1 MLYNDKYSR
10 PIPVYMGEDSIEKF
24 MYEILK
30 EEEYC
35 RDIIQSKFNKPLRMS
50 PYEEQ
55 MLKAA
60 EVCHICK
67 KQYQANDIRVL
78 DHCHITGKYRGS
90 AHQDCNSNCGLSL
103 KHKLPVIFHNL
114 RCYDSHFIMQETGK
128 ISKEKQ
134 LDINCIPNNMEKY
147 IWLSCLG
154 NILCLLIVWNLW
166 LQVLTI

>member
-1 MLYNDKYSR
+1 M
-10 PIPVYMGEDSIEKF
+10 
-24 MYEILK
+24 K

-67 KQYQANDIRVL
+67 KQYQANDIKVL
-78 DHCHITGKYRGS
+78 DHFHITGKYRGS

-103 KHKLPVIFHNL
+103 KHIN
-114 RCYDSHFIMQETGK
+114 YQQEIGK

-147 IWLSCLG
+147 DFHAGETYC
-154 NILCLLIVWNLW
+154 VY
-166 LQVLTI
+166 